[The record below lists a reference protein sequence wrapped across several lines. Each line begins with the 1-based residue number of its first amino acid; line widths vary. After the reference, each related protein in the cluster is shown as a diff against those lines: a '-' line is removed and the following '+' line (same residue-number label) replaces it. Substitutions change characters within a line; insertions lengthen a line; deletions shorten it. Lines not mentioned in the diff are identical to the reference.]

1 MSAMA
6 VPVIS
11 RNAATMSS
19 LMKQKPVS
27 SLVLTVPRNARLNS
41 AVFTITVL
49 PASLVLNDGVSDGI
63 KFSLGPMNPNP
74 SNSLPPRWIL
84 NNDCKELAV
93 TGVIGLK

>member
-6 VPVIS
+6 EPVIS

-27 SLVLTVPRNARLNS
+27 SLALTVPRNARLNS

-49 PASLVLNDGVSDGI
+49 PANLVLNDDV
-63 KFSLGPMNPNP
+63 SLGIIF
-74 SNSLPPRWIL
+74 SAAKRSRIL
-84 NNDCKELAV
+84 LIACRLD
-93 TGVIGLK
+93 GY